1 MSGGEF
7 AVIAHVCARGKDAAG
22 LTRYLYGDGRK
33 NEHTDQHMVAGSAS
47 LRDEWA
53 GYLDKGEATQLGRL
67 VEAAWRAPYAEDLVL
82 AGVSDGHGVSRENL
96 RSDAPTAPGQEH
108 VYHVTFS
115 LHPDDEPLSDEQWE
129 TVADEYVKE
138 MGFTAGDEGRA
149 AQWIAVRHGVS
160 DGGNDHIHVVVNMV
174 RQDGRTIDLDED
186 WARTQSTRR
195 LIEARHEF
203 LRKSHDTYRRPGQAP
218 ERGASLPAYS
228 MREHRDA
235 QEAAR
240 RAKRPVAEALPDR
253 VKLQRIVRAAAETS
267 TTEAEFIQEV
277 GEQVE
282 IVAARWAPGGRN
294 DVVGYQVR
302 SLREGDAGGPG
313 PWMSA
318 SKLAPDLTLSKLRPG
333 WAGNETPQSK
343 DRALA
348 LWRDEVGLAD
358 DGPRTVAVEDELA
371 AAYDHLERWRN
382 NLTISDPGDAR
393 LWKEHTAHAAG
404 AVSVLAQADGLS
416 GRQFGYA
423 ADALARDSLSIR
435 GGGPSWS
442 PGQTDEHRAPVVPRG
457 LSDAELAARHMNLAL
472 RASHPD
478 SGRGWIAVL
487 QQLQRTVD
495 AIRTAHAARA
505 ENMQEQALA
514 QFAQAPIGQVLQR
527 SLDAQ
532 QSAATS
538 ATERQAG
545 TATDVGRRTWEASSH
560 TRRPAGL
567 PVTPPNERGRS
578 AAPNRPGPE
587 GPRRGRS
594 Y

>member
-1 MSGGEF
+1 MGEL

-53 GYLDKGEATQLGRL
+53 GYLDKVEAAQLGRL

-82 AGVSDGHGVSRENL
+82 AGVSSGNGISQKNL
-96 RSDAPTAPGQEH
+96 RSDAPTAASQEH

-115 LHPDDEPLSDEQWE
+115 LHPDDEPLTDEQWE
-129 TVADEYVKE
+129 TVAGEYVKE
-138 MGFTAGDEGRA
+138 MGFTAGDEGRS

-174 RQDGRTIDLDED
+174 RQDGRSIDLDED
-186 WARTQSTRR
+186 WSRTQSARR

-203 LRKSHDTYRRPGQAP
+203 LRKSHDTYRQPGQAP

-240 RAKRPVAEALPDR
+240 RAERPVAEALPDR

-267 TTEAEFIQEV
+267 ATEAEFIQEV

-294 DVVGYQVR
+294 EVVGYQVR
-302 SLREGDAGGPG
+302 SLREGETGGPG

-358 DGPRTVAVEDELA
+358 DGPQVVAVEQELA
-371 AAYDHLERWRN
+371 AAHDHLQRWRN
-382 NLTISDPGDAR
+382 DLAITDPGDAR

-423 ADALARDSLSIR
+423 ADTLARDALSIR
-435 GGGPSWS
+435 GGPAWS
-442 PGQTDEHRAPVVPRG
+442 PGQADEERAPLVPRG
-457 LSDAELAARHMNLAL
+457 LSDAELAARHINLAL

-505 ENMQEQALA
+505 EKMQEQSLA
-514 QFAQAPIGQVLQR
+514 RFAQAPIGQVLQR

-532 QSAATS
+532 KSAVAMTD
-538 ATERQAG
+538 AG
-545 TATDVGRRTWEASSH
+545 RGTWEASSH

-567 PVTPPNERGRS
+567 STASPSERGRP
-578 AAPNRPGPE
+578 AAPYRPGPE